1 MSGIWPLT
9 RPAFFEAAY
18 ITQDQYRTSQRNGNP
33 VGQPKTVTPKQQEEA
48 CKQLRAHPAARHG
61 ARPQPPPGPPRS
73 IKPAE
78 AVRGWASPSL
88 AVLAGT
94 RRPSAASRGQRGSGG
109 GRGGARWPPEGA
121 AGPRSPPGLAR
132 PFARPVSSRRS
143 RFPPDPAN
151 SLSCALLLSGED
163 LSVLVSDAR
172 DVPSK
177 GRRLREAG
185 EAIMK
190 EAVRGK

>member
-109 GRGGARWPPEGA
+109 GRGGRGGRQRVPLAR
-121 AGPRSPPGLAR
+121 GPLPASLGPSPAPSLLGVPASPPTQQTPSPAHFCSAGRICLCWFQMLETFPRKAEGC
-132 PFARPVSSRRS
+132 VRREK
-143 RFPPDPAN
+143 P
-151 SLSCALLLSGED
+151 
-163 LSVLVSDAR
+163 
-172 DVPSK
+172 
-177 GRRLREAG
+177 
-185 EAIMK
+185 
-190 EAVRGK
+190 